1 MSKNITISDRDLE
14 ALRQAPRVDVRE
26 PLDEA
31 KLAIIDHLIEAA
43 ERIISAA
50 ENPTTNAVAS
60 RSVAGAPH
68 ERPALRARGIGICPA
83 CGDRC
88 TRDPS
93 RLMWNCRGCLAT
105 FIGDTELRGPRIRG
119 LSTESPRGCDAGTD
133 GEAPTSPA
141 IGRRLGY
148 SGELFA
154 VDPARSDDALRPL
167 TTAAGLATAVVVY
180 PLPRGG
186 RVVFTFHDGE
196 RAAYLPGR
204 RFQLV
209 WALLAPPPPHAAG
222 ELVPNADLIEQ
233 VWDDNPA
240 FGCRKDLNVLLTRC
254 RRDLVAAG
262 IAPAALIER
271 APGGGATRVR
281 LAPGARVT
289 VATD

>member
-1 MSKNITISDRDLE
+1 MTQNIAISDGDLD
-14 ALRQAPRVDVRE
+14 ALRRVRELDARE

-31 KLAIIDHLIEAA
+31 KRAILDHLIEAA
-43 ERIISAA
+43 ERIIEAA
-50 ENPTTNAVAS
+50 EVPTSMRPGASVIRDRVAH
-60 RSVAGAPH
+60 RAGGA
-68 ERPALRARGIGICPA
+68 GICPA
-83 CGDRC
+83 CGGTC
-88 TRDPS
+88 TRDPT

-105 FIGDTELRGPRIRG
+105 FIGETRLRGPRIRG
-119 LSTESPRGCDAGTD
+119 QPAASPARSAALFD
-133 GEAPTSPA
+133 GEAPTTPQ
-141 IGRRLGY
+141 LGHRQGY
-148 SGELFA
+148 CGELFA
-154 VDPARSDDALRPL
+154 MDPIRSEDTPGSIRTCAS
-167 TTAAGLATAVVVY
+167 LATAVVLY

-186 RVVFTFHDGE
+186 RVVFTFHEGD
-196 RAAYLPGR
+196 RAAFLPGR

-240 FGCRKDLNVLLTRC
+240 LGCRKDLNVLLTRC

-262 IAPAALIER
+262 IAPGALIER

-289 VATD
+289 VAVD

>member
-26 PLDEA
+26 PLDEV

-50 ENPTTNAVAS
+50 EGPAVNAMAS
-60 RSVAGAPH
+60 RSVASAVR
-68 ERPALRARGIGICPA
+68 ERPGLRAKSIGICPA
-83 CGDRC
+83 CGDTC

-93 RLMWNCRGCLAT
+93 RLMWSCRGCLAT
-105 FIGDTELRGPRIRG
+105 FIGDPELRGPRIRG
-119 LSTESPRGCDAGTD
+119 VSRESPRGGDTALD

-148 SGELFA
+148 RGELCA
-154 VDPARSDDALRPL
+154 VDPARSDDALRPVA
-167 TTAAGLATAVVVY
+167 AAGLATAVVLY

-186 RVVFTFHDGE
+186 RVVLTFQDGE

-289 VATD
+289 IAAD